1 MGATTITLTTDFGTR
16 EYYVGAVK
24 GVILATNPDVH
35 LVDISHDI
43 PSHDILAGA
52 FTVAGACPWFPSGTI
67 HLVVVDPG
75 VGSDRRVLIAS
86 TGRHLYVAPDNG
98 VLSLVLLREESVRVF
113 QVTAEHYYRQPVCPT
128 FHARD
133 VFGPVAA
140 WLAKGIAP
148 EKFGSPVD
156 DYKRLTLP
164 PVAITETRLE
174 GHVFHVDKFGN
185 LISTITAPTVQE
197 FQSRHENLRIR
208 INEHP
213 VSRLVRYYAEAA
225 ENELVALV
233 GSSGFLEVALP
244 RRSAAQH
251 LGVGRGARVIVETAP

>member
-24 GVILATNPDVH
+24 GVILETNPDVR
-35 LVDISHDI
+35 LVDVSHEI

-113 QVTAEHYYRQPVCPT
+113 HVTAEHYYRQPVCPT

-148 EKFGSPVD
+148 DKFGLPID
-156 DYKRLTLP
+156 DYKRLALP
-164 PVAITETRLE
+164 PLSATENRLE

-185 LISTITAPTVQE
+185 LITTVTAEKLLE
-197 FQSRHENLRIR
+197 FQGRRRNLRIQ
-208 INEHP
+208 INEEP
-213 VSRLVRYYAEAA
+213 VSRLVRYYAEAG

-251 LGVGRGARVIVETAP
+251 LGAGRGARVVLEAD